1 MKRRSI
7 LKRIKNKF
15 KSAPP
20 PHPIIDFIDAP
31 VMRGA
36 EAYIPTGDT
45 VAIAPNFHPARQG
58 EPIAPVRLGEA
69 EVSGTH
75 GWIRQRK
82 LWLMQ
87 FSWYGGQSF
96 LPPSYQT
103 PPQAP
108 PPAEQT
114 QEIAGEA
121 ASTIPCFDR
130 VYGHILLDELP
141 LLLFLLK
148 DGRFRDFDAILCAP
162 FARKLLLRL
171 DHPDL
176 PQMMERLIA
185 ADSATT
191 YRCASLTALRRSGC
205 RSNPS
210 REEVD
215 LLRGAAA
222 PFARSDDWPRRIFLK
237 RGAGSRAVTN
247 MEDVSKTLKDHDIT
261 PVNAGE
267 HPNPWALFANAELV
281 VGVAGSD
288 LSDSVFMSPGAALLE
303 IHPSD
308 HVKTYNWNVAQTLDL
323 AYHSM
328 IAPSEVLRGTLVGPG
343 NSPIHIS
350 TDVLSKTL
358 EEIGS
363 IEHQ

>member
-7 LKRIKNKF
+7 LRRIKNKF
-15 KSAPP
+15 KPAPP
-20 PHPIIDFIDAP
+20 PDPIVDCIDAP
-31 VMRGA
+31 VMRGT
-36 EAYIPTGDT
+36 EAYIPTGDM
-45 VAIAPNFHPARQG
+45 VAMAPNFHPARQDA
-58 EPIAPVRLGEA
+58 PIAPIRLGEA
-69 EVSGTH
+69 DVSGAH

-96 LPPSYQT
+96 LPPSYQV
-103 PPQAP
+103 PPYAP

-114 QEIAGEA
+114 REIAGEA
-121 ASTIPCFDR
+121 VSTVPCFDG
-130 VYGHILLDELP
+130 VYGHVLLDELP
-141 LLLFLLK
+141 MLLFLLK
-148 DGRFRDFDAILCAP
+148 DGRFRDFDVILCTP
-162 FARKLLLRL
+162 LARKLLSRIS
-171 DHPDL
+171 HPDL
-176 PQMMERLIA
+176 PQMIERMITS
-185 ADSATT
+185 DRTSS
-191 YRCASLTALRRSGC
+191 YHCASLTALRRSGC
-205 RSNPS
+205 KANPS
-210 REEVD
+210 REEMD

-222 PFARSDDWPRRIFLK
+222 PSFERPEDWPRRIFLV
-237 RGAGSRAVTN
+237 RGAGSRAISN
-247 MEDVSKTLKDHDIT
+247 MEDVSKVLKGHNIT

-267 HPNPWALFANAELV
+267 HPNPWALFAQAELV

-308 HVKTYNWNVAQTLDL
+308 HVKTYNWNVAQTLGL

-350 TDVLSKTL
+350 TDFLSATL
-358 EEIGS
+358 EEIG
-363 IEHQ
+363 